1 MAMNGVVDAE
11 DERKSSK
18 GFAVDVNVEPRGG
31 RTRAGQCRRNPRSSN
46 RRIYSRRSGEATRAA
61 IHEPED
67 DEKLPLDDYPDGG
80 LRAWLVLMGV
90 CTSVFSGN

>member
-18 GFAVDVNVEPRGG
+18 GFAVDVNVEPEVDD
-31 RTRAGQCRRNPRSSN
+31 T
-46 RRIYSRRSGEATRAA
+46 RRSVSKESTLVEPKDLLKAEREATRAA

>member
-18 GFAVDVNVEPRGG
+18 GFAVDVNVEPEVDD
-31 RTRAGQCRRNPRSSN
+31 T
-46 RRIYSRRSGEATRAA
+46 RRSVSKESTLVEPEREATRAA